1 MALAQQVNKLVSTVS
16 CHTLIF
22 QKVQNM
28 PRSTARSKGGSP
40 KTSEKN
46 KVLSSMSSPDHHNFT
61 ALRPSGIAMSTVG
74 TRWLESPPSCT
85 AGLRKPDSLFSPP
98 LAKVCRP
105 ALWGTMKTTMVGHQW
120 NAAPMVG
127 TPRYHAS
134 MEQKVE
140 PLLHK
145 RGGHLSRQQT
155 TAAFLQGNPFRSHLK
170 LSKRLSSR
178 ITRQQHMPLVSQCVI
193 CVYIYI

>member
-40 KTSEKN
+40 KTSEKTRCW
-46 KVLSSMSSPDHHNFT
+46 VQCHHQITTISQHFAPV
-61 ALRPSGIAMSTVG
+61 ALQCLPLGRGDWRA
-74 TRWLESPPSCT
+74 PPSCT

-178 ITRQQHMPLVSQCVI
+178 ITRQQHMPLVSQCAI
-193 CVYIYI
+193 CVCIYI